1 MNSGGEIHTSTSL
14 HAKAWAEEYEL
25 IDRQLSPLGLRAM
38 AELNLLPGETVFDI
52 GCGTGQTLLQL
63 ADRVGEEGRIYGV
76 DISRPL
82 LDVAE
87 RRVSY
92 RNSIRLIEGDAARL
106 ELPDS
111 ADAVFSRFGVM
122 AFDDPV
128 AAFSNFRRALK
139 PGGRLAFCCWRA
151 LRDNELD
158 RLPLIAAGF
167 AGAADETPFS
177 FSDPDHVRSV
187 LAAAGFKRIAI
198 RPHDEAVTSGD
209 VDAMTRVLMKIGPL
223 GKIVRENPSIHSAV
237 EPKLRTALAD
247 VGKGPDVALSASVW
261 IVTASI

>member
-1 MNSGGEIHTSTSL
+1 MNSRAEIQTGAGL

-25 IDRQLSPLGLRAM
+25 IDRQLSPLGLEAM
-38 AELNLLPGETVFDI
+38 AELNVLPGETVFDI

-63 ADRVGEEGRIYGV
+63 ADRVGEDGRIYGI

-82 LDVAE
+82 LNVAE
-87 RRVSY
+87 TRVSHLK
-92 RNSIRLIEGDAARL
+92 SIQLIEGDAARL
-106 ELPDS
+106 DLPDG

-122 AFDDPV
+122 AFDDPI
-128 AAFSNFRRALK
+128 AAFSNFRRSLK
-139 PGGRLAFCCWRA
+139 PGGRLGFCCWRE

-187 LAAAGFKRIAI
+187 LTAAGFERIAI
-198 RPHDEAVTSGD
+198 RPHDKTVTSGN

-223 GKIVRENPSIHSAV
+223 GKIVRENPSIRSAV
-237 EPKLRTALAD
+237 EPKLRTALEG
-247 VGKGPDVALSASVW
+247 VGKGRDVELLASVW